1 MQVHAT
7 PTPGAR
13 VRKEDGALLKA
24 EGEPV
29 LRTAYWLRRQADG
42 DVTLTDAM
50 PDAADA
56 ADVPAAKAKK

>member
-1 MQVHAT
+1 MHVHAK

-29 LRTAYWLRRQADG
+29 LRTAYWLRRKADG
-42 DVTLTDAM
+42 DVTLGAIE
-50 PDAADA
+50 PAAADEVA
-56 ADVPAAKAKK
+56 PAKPKK